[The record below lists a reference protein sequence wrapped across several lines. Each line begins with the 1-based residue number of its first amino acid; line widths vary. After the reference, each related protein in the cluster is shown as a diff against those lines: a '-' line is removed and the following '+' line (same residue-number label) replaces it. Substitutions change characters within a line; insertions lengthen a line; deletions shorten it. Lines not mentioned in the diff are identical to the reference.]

1 MAIVEVIIVPIGS
14 FPISEAALVTDVL
27 GERFPEGVRF
37 RLLPSR
43 LHVPLTLFDWSRAQY
58 RAGEVA
64 LHLAG
69 SLGILDPPRIL
80 ALGLSEADAFVEGL
94 NFVFGVALPTA
105 GAAVVFSRRLYARDR
120 NLYLERLIKESMHEV
135 GHLLGLD
142 HCPNPRCVMS
152 FSNSIHDV
160 DRKEAA
166 FCEACL
172 TKLEDYI
179 SRLGRSLGSR

>member
-1 MAIVEVIIVPIGS
+1 MAIVEVIVVPIGS
-14 FPISEAALVTDVL
+14 FPVSEAALIADAL

-43 LHVPLTLFDWSRAQY
+43 LSVPLTLFDWSRAQY
-58 RAGEVA
+58 RADEVA
-64 LHLAG
+64 LYLAR
-69 SLGILDPPRIL
+69 SLGILEPPRLL

-94 NFVFGVALPTA
+94 NFVFGIALPNA
-105 GAAVVFSRRLYARDR
+105 GAAIVFSRRLYTRDR

-135 GHLLGLD
+135 GHLLGLG
-142 HCPNPRCVMS
+142 HCPDPRCVMS

-166 FCEACL
+166 FCRTCL
-172 TKLEDYI
+172 IKLENYI
-179 SRLGRSLGSR
+179 DELRRMSR